1 MNWFK
6 WCNLKWIWITKCF
19 YFIAFHSMWML
30 CFIFCFWDDTC
41 KDKKPQLI
49 NHQMSAC
56 FLSIFVSR
64 GLSSNLV
71 RRNSILKYPFKTYIN
86 IMKLCNFP
94 RTVNLFMYAAF
105 AVGSPHCGAVVV
117 LRTRPLA
124 NVKARLS
131 ASPNP
136 VMRDNSCPDKVSL
149 VEVTGCVAVQVCF
162 TLDFDFKNDNWTP
175 CMFFFSC

>member
-1 MNWFK
+1 
-6 WCNLKWIWITKCF
+6 
-19 YFIAFHSMWML
+19 
-30 CFIFCFWDDTC
+30 
-41 KDKKPQLI
+41 
-49 NHQMSAC
+49 MSAC

-71 RRNSILKYPFKTYIN
+71 RRNSILKYTFKTYIN

-175 CMFFFSC
+175 CMFYFLVKSFPFSHTLNGKCTYNLHINVKISGQVRNILTEWHKRKNCCKLF